1 MKHIKAL
8 ISDHKGQTLAEYS
21 WVLVLIAVLLVLMLT
36 ATGSQVE
43 NKYSQINSSVD
54 DAVNR

>member
-1 MKHIKAL
+1 MKHIKTL
-8 ISDHKGQTLAEYS
+8 ILNQKGQTFAEYS

>member
-1 MKHIKAL
+1 VKHIKTL
-8 ISDHKGQTLAEYS
+8 ILNQKGQTLAEYS

-54 DAVNR
+54 NAVNR